1 VTEKEQEKREERIA
15 ELLFTLPQG
24 DRLEDEDDWEALT
37 EWKQEFLA
45 SIRAKD
51 AKGVPLS
58 EREYDKLE
66 EIAEALVHRERGER

>member
-1 VTEKEQEKREERIA
+1 
-15 ELLFTLPQG
+15 LPHENKP
-24 DRLEDEDDWEALT
+24 EDEDAWESLT
-37 EWKQEFLA
+37 EWEQEFLA